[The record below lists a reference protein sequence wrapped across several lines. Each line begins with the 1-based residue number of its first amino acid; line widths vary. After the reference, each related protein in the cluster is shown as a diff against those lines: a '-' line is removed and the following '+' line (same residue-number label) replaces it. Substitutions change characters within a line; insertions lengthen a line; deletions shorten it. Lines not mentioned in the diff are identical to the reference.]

1 VTNMQADSHPQASS
15 SHYAS
20 GPVTKAPN
28 WHALV
33 AWDTMFNGMAT
44 GLFVVASVG
53 ELARPD
59 IFTHVVTLAYPAA
72 LLLLF
77 ADLTCLVLD
86 LGDPLRFHH
95 MLRVFKPSSPMSLGV
110 WCITIFSLFATAV
123 ALLTLLPIP
132 DGPGLQ
138 WARRLVIGIGLV
150 PALLAAIYK
159 GVLYSTSSQPLW
171 KDARWLGGYLTAS
184 TLVLGCAE
192 MLLLATFLGSP
203 EAVNMLRHALVVLLL
218 LGSAPLAPFCWEV
231 RKDLARMNRGKLS
244 RAGLLS
250 IGVGVLLPL
259 CLLLAG
265 SQVSLELCAALLVLV
280 GGFVTRLEIVMA
292 PHALS

>member
-1 VTNMQADSHPQASS
+1 MQADSHVQATSS
-15 SHYAS
+15 GYAER
-20 GPVTKAPN
+20 PVTKPPN

-33 AWDTMFNGMAT
+33 AWDTTFNGMST
-44 GLFVVASVG
+44 GLFVVASVC
-53 ELARPD
+53 ELAKPEL
-59 IFTHVVTLAYPAA
+59 FTPVVTLAYPAA

-95 MLRVFKPSSPMSLGV
+95 MLRVFKASSPMSLGV
-110 WCITIFSLFATAV
+110 WCITIFSLFATAA

-159 GVLYSTSSQPLW
+159 GVLFSTTSQPLW

-192 MLLLATFLGSP
+192 MLLLATLSGYP
-203 EAVNMLRHALVVLLL
+203 EAADLLRYALIVLVLLCL
-218 LGSAPLAPFCWEV
+218 LTLALFCWEV
-231 RKDLARMNRGKLS
+231 RRDLARLNRAKLF

-250 IGVGVLLPL
+250 IGLGALLPL
-259 CLLLAG
+259 CLLCAG
-265 SQVSLELCAALLVLV
+265 SYASLESCTAVLVLL
-280 GGFVTRLEIVMA
+280 GGFVMRLEIVRA
-292 PHALS
+292 PHALT